1 MNRSRHSRQAAHLV
15 PGRRILVLKDVL
27 AFPLTS
33 LVVPTQAELEARL
46 KDVAGFVGN
55 MGGAGAVD
63 DDSGELMTSLKDRI
77 ADIKSELEEM
87 DDDA

>member
-1 MNRSRHSRQAAHLV
+1 MDSYREA
-15 PGRRILVLKDVL
+15 L
-27 AFPLTS
+27 AWEL
-33 LVVPTQAELEARL
+33 AELEAQL

-63 DDSGELMTSLKDRI
+63 DDSGELMTSLKDKI

>member
-1 MNRSRHSRQAAHLV
+1 
-15 PGRRILVLKDVL
+15 
-27 AFPLTS
+27 
-33 LVVPTQAELEARL
+33 L

>member
-1 MNRSRHSRQAAHLV
+1 MDSYREA
-15 PGRRILVLKDVL
+15 L
-27 AFPLTS
+27 AWEL
-33 LVVPTQAELEARL
+33 AELEAQL

-55 MGGAGAVD
+55 MGGAGTVN
-63 DDSGELMTSLKDRI
+63 DDSGELMKSLKGRI

>member
-1 MNRSRHSRQAAHLV
+1 MDSYREA
-15 PGRRILVLKDVL
+15 L
-27 AFPLTS
+27 AWEL
-33 LVVPTQAELEARL
+33 AELEAQL

-55 MGGAGAVD
+55 MGGAGTVND
-63 DDSGELMTSLKDRI
+63 DLGELMKSLKDKI